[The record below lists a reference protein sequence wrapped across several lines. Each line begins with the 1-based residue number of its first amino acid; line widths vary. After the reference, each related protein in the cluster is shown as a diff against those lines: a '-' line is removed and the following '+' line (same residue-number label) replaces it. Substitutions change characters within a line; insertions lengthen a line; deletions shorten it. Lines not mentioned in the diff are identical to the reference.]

1 MKLADGKT
9 VLIATVALVLLLSA
23 VAAPSNATRVFSS
36 HLSGDEEVPSVIT
49 LAQGQVV
56 LMVSKDATMIH
67 YILIA
72 ANIEN
77 AFMAHIHIAP
87 AGVNGAI
94 VVWLYGSPPAG
105 PDEDLIPGRFSG
117 VLAKGTFTAADLVG
131 PLAGQPLSALIS
143 EIEAGNAYV
152 NVHTIQF
159 PGGEIRGQI

>member
-1 MKLADGKT
+1 MRLMHGKT
-9 VLIATVALVLLLSA
+9 ILISTVVLVLFLSA
-23 VAAPSNATRVFSS
+23 VVAPSYAGRVFSS
-36 HLSGDEEVPSVIT
+36 HLSGDEEVPPVIT
-49 LAQGQVV
+49 KAHGQVV
-56 LMVSKDATMIH
+56 LMVSKDGTMIH

-77 AFMAHIHIAP
+77 VFMAHIHIAP

-94 VVWLYGSPPAG
+94 VVWLYGSPPPG

-131 PLAGQPLSALIS
+131 PLEGQPLSALIS

-152 NVHTIQF
+152 NIHTTQF
-159 PGGEIRGQI
+159 PGGEIRGQL

>member
-1 MKLADGKT
+1 MHGKT
-9 VLIATVALVLLLSA
+9 ILISTVVLVLFLSA
-23 VAAPSNATRVFSS
+23 VVAPSYAGRVFSS
-36 HLSGDEEVPSVIT
+36 HLSGDEEVPPVIT
-49 LAQGQVV
+49 KAHGQVV
-56 LMVSKDATMIH
+56 LMVSKDGTMIH

-77 AFMAHIHIAP
+77 VFMAHIHIAP

-94 VVWLYGSPPAG
+94 VVWLYGSPPPG

-152 NVHTIQF
+152 NIHTTQF
-159 PGGEIRGQI
+159 PGGEIRGQL